1 MPEEQRKSSSSSEF
15 KNFAPRDLSSLF
27 CFVFLPS
34 LPSTVVVYAMTGAPW
49 LQNFRDKG
57 FAYPLPAFSEDE
69 AATMVEKFR
78 RLDDEMQKVVQESLF
93 CPCCRACAE

>member
-1 MPEEQRKSSSSSEF
+1 MPEEQRKSSSSS
-15 KNFAPRDLSSLF
+15 
-27 CFVFLPS
+27 
-34 LPSTVVVYAMTGAPW
+34 VVVYAMTAAPW

>member
-1 MPEEQRKSSSSSEF
+1 MPEEQRKSDHRAQ
-15 KNFAPRDLSSLF
+15 NFAPRD
-27 CFVFLPS
+27 FLPLFS
-34 LPSTVVVYAMTGAPW
+34 FLPTSEANAMTAAPW

-69 AATMVEKFR
+69 AATMVENFR

>member
-57 FAYPLPAFSEDE
+57 EHLTLSPGTKTDTTGAWR
-69 AATMVEKFR
+69 TMTR
-78 RLDDEMQKVVQESLF
+78 W
-93 CPCCRACAE
+93 